1 MRKDYKYIFWD
12 LDGTIMDTYEGIA
25 KGMQYALAYFGIHE
39 EDERV
44 LRTFIGPPLR
54 QSIPERY
61 SLNTRQTEVAVDK
74 YREFYHDGGMLLC
87 RPYPGVEAVLR
98 SMAEKDVIQSVTSS
112 KPEVMC
118 RVILKHFG
126 LDDCFHEIV
135 GASLDGKIDTK
146 QAVLEE
152 AVRRLKIQD
161 LSQAVL
167 IGDTKY
173 DAEGAKALGIDCI
186 GITYGFGTRRELEE
200 YGADVIFDTIEQTEQ
215 YLNGGE

>member
-1 MRKDYKYIFWD
+1 MKKTYQYIFWD
-12 LDGTIMDTYEGIA
+12 LDGTVMDTYEGIA

-39 EDERV
+39 NDEQV

-54 QSIPERY
+54 QSIPARY
-61 SLNTRQTEVAVDK
+61 PLNARQTEVAVDK
-74 YREFYHDGGMLLC
+74 YREFYHDGGMFLC

-98 SMAEKDVIQSVTSS
+98 SLAKKDVIQAVTSS

-118 RVILKHFG
+118 RKILKHFG
-126 LDDCFHEIV
+126 LDDCFQEIV
-135 GASLDGKIDTK
+135 GASLDGRIDTK

-152 AVRRLKIQD
+152 AVKRLEVAD
-161 LSQAVL
+161 MSGAVL

-186 GITYGFGTRRELEE
+186 GITYGFGTREELEA
-200 YGADVIFDTIEQTEQ
+200 YHADVIFDTIEETER
-215 YLNGGE
+215 YLIGRE